1 MTILFLFFLFF
12 FSFLA
17 NQDDNT
23 QLLFVTCRPFQRVR
37 IGDEDE
43 KFRNYSH
50 PSIGWTELRTLDAS
64 INSYSLV
71 SKEFAD
77 LYIDGEIVN
86 AIIVSEEFARMVK
99 INGYL
104 LYSRLLSRAIIL
116 FPHTHF
122 FSTGGRAIPVSSY
135 FRTYFRS
142 SHIGE
147 HVGKAG

>member
-86 AIIVSEEFARMVK
+86 AIIRDYCFRRICTDGKDKWISAILSF
-99 INGYL
+99 II
-104 LYSRLLSRAIIL
+104 SRYYTLSAYAFFFHRWSSNPCFIL
-116 FPHTHF
+116 FSHL
-122 FSTGGRAIPVSSY
+122 FSL
-135 FRTYFRS
+135 
-142 SHIGE
+142 
-147 HVGKAG
+147 